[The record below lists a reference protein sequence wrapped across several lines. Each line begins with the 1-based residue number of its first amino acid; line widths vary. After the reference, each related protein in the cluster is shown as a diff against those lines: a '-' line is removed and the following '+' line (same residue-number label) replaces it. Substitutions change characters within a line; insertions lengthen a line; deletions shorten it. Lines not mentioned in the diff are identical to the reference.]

1 MQFFENSYNEISL
14 LANKIIAII
23 SLALLASCGQT
34 TTESTTTNNQAATST
49 TESAPKNACEV
60 YFEKLSCSLKA
71 QNLGDDTIAQQIDS
85 TKKFIES
92 QLPTEQAASCQTS
105 LDNLKSS
112 NLLGNC

>member
-1 MQFFENSYNEISL
+1 MLIKNFMK
-14 LANKIIAII
+14 KIIAII

-34 TTESTTTNNQAATST
+34 TTEPTPTNNQTATST

-71 QNLGDDTIAQQIDS
+71 QNLGDDIIAQQIDS

-105 LDNLKSS
+105 LDNLKAS

>member
-1 MQFFENSYNEISL
+1 MLIKNFMK
-14 LANKIIAII
+14 KIITII
-23 SLALLASCGQT
+23 SLALLASCGQAT
-34 TTESTTTNNQAATST
+34 VESNTPTNNQSAVST

-60 YFEKLSCSLKA
+60 YFEKLSCSLKE

-85 TKKFIES
+85 TKQFIES